1 MIYKIFL
8 FIVIL
13 LFQVNCYSKTNQNKI
28 FNQKYLYNYFS
39 ALISFNNQKDDK
51 AINFF
56 NSSKKVLEFNNKF
69 LEQYVVSQVI
79 SGRVQLA
86 LRETQKIKNKT
97 ISSFFEVEM
106 IKIVDAISKKNFK
119 QAKKY
124 LKNIKNTNNGNYEFI
139 IYEVLSNY
147 INLFLTK
154 KISDTENFGKLSL
167 VTKAFQN
174 CYLDNDKTSE
184 LFENII
190 KTSEGDYSRY
200 IFFYFEHLI
209 KINELVKAK
218 KLSNQINLLENNLI
232 VAQSKKWI
240 DSRNFEKFKQY
251 FSCKN
256 EKDLIAEFLFLISN
270 IYSSQEEYEKSN
282 FYLRLSNYLN
292 PKFYFNLSLI
302 SDNYFLN
309 GNYLFSKK
317 VLKEFNST
325 DIVYSWYKNKRLAQI
340 IEKKKDKNSSLKFI
354 ENQFNKIDD
363 PSIKIIYDMANIYKN
378 AKKYEISIDYY
389 SKLLLNLN
397 ENSKEYAEI
406 LYRRGG
412 SYERIKKFKNSE
424 KDLLN
429 SLKIR
434 PDDPYVLNY
443 LAYSW
448 LERDIKIN
456 EAMFM
461 LEKAYKKKS
470 NDPYIIDSLGWGYYL
485 IGEYISAEEYIR
497 KAIQLMPN
505 DPIVND
511 HYADILWKL
520 GRKLQAKYFWE
531 NVLKSDETDESLKV
545 KVNKK
550 LLN

>member
-325 DIVYSWYKNKRLAQI
+325 DIV
-340 IEKKKDKNSSLKFI
+340 
-354 ENQFNKIDD
+354 
-363 PSIKIIYDMANIYKN
+363 
-378 AKKYEISIDYY
+378 
-389 SKLLLNLN
+389 
-397 ENSKEYAEI
+397 
-406 LYRRGG
+406 
-412 SYERIKKFKNSE
+412 
-424 KDLLN
+424 
-429 SLKIR
+429 
-434 PDDPYVLNY
+434 
-443 LAYSW
+443 
-448 LERDIKIN
+448 
-456 EAMFM
+456 
-461 LEKAYKKKS
+461 
-470 NDPYIIDSLGWGYYL
+470 
-485 IGEYISAEEYIR
+485 
-497 KAIQLMPN
+497 
-505 DPIVND
+505 
-511 HYADILWKL
+511 
-520 GRKLQAKYFWE
+520 
-531 NVLKSDETDESLKV
+531 
-545 KVNKK
+545 
-550 LLN
+550 